1 MGNEMST
8 ELEQVDPEQE
18 ETEVQG
24 AAAVEEATP
33 YPGEGLVR
41 AIKKKLSGKPSKKKE
56 AEAPTQGATTTPT
69 GGSGDTPPSG
79 GGGTPTG
86 PTTAPVTEPEPVVTA
101 GPPTL
106 AEALAAAVTANK
118 LADALTLI
126 TPDVAAG
133 LTALGTSKA
142 AFMLLVKNGK
152 PYTTLRRGQLT
163 ALFNGAT
170 FDDKK
175 AIFEA
180 RFSIT
185 ISGEGSGSFTE
196 GELNTLHA
204 QCVTLPP
211 GHVEGLGTF
220 TELRRSLNTATAEGS
235 YGGTTINMGEEA
247 DATRYSQVFR
257 HEVGHAVDSS
267 LGGACE
273 TLRTTQAGWTRY
285 NSVDA
290 FIAAAGGYGTI
301 PSGKRAVAKA
311 ALEAFIGDGGPW
323 AGPASFD
330 AALEAAVMAAHPEVE
345 ACDPDGSDAVSV
357 DLAALRPLLASN
369 TLFQTAVA
377 CEGPGYFYGT
387 GAQATWPQHS
397 GKAFF
402 FNFYYHK
409 AFSVGQATHDD
420 LKAWG
425 NSAAGF
431 SDKEWFAEIY
441 ASWYETPT
449 PGASRAFPAFV
460 TTFMNTTVAN
470 VGGPGAGAPSGGG
483 GNPKV
488 PH

>member
-1 MGNEMST
+1 MST

-41 AIKKKLSGKPSKKKE
+41 AIKKKIGGSSKKKKE
-56 AEAPTQGATTTPT
+56 AERTEETTATTTPT
-69 GGSGDTPPSG
+69 TGGSTPPSG
-79 GGGTPTG
+79 GGGTTTAPSGGSPAPTG
-86 PTTAPVTEPEPVVTA
+86 PAPEPVVTA

-133 LTALGTSKA
+133 LTALGTNKA
-142 AFMLLVKNGK
+142 AFMTMVKDAK
-152 PYTTLRRGQLT
+152 PYTTIRRAQLT
-163 ALFNGAT
+163 TLFNGAT

-175 AIFEA
+175 SIFEA

-196 GELNTLHA
+196 NELNTLHA

-220 TELRRSLNTATAEGS
+220 TELRRSLNTATAEGTH
-235 YGGTTINMGEEA
+235 GGSTITMRDEA

-257 HEVGHAVDSS
+257 HEVGHAVDAS

-273 TLRTTQAGWTRY
+273 TLRSTQAGWTRY
-285 NSVDA
+285 NTVDE

-301 PSGKRAVAKA
+301 PSGMRAVAKA
-311 ALEAFIGDGGPW
+311 ALESFIAGGGPW
-323 AGPASFD
+323 NGPASFD
-330 AALEAAVMAAHPEVE
+330 AALEAAVMAAHPEVTATE
-345 ACDPDGSDAVSV
+345 SDGSDAVSV

-369 TLFQTAVA
+369 TLFKTAVA
-377 CEGPGYFYGT
+377 CQGPDFFYGNA
-387 GAQATWPQHS
+387 AQAAWPQTG

-425 NSAAGF
+425 NAAAGF

-441 ASWYETPT
+441 ASWYETST
-449 PGASRAFPAFV
+449 PGSSRTFPAFV
-460 TTFMNTTVAN
+460 TTFMNNTVAN